1 MEPQQ
6 SDKVTILPDLGLHL
20 RDAADIPDVIGA
32 LYGQPGLLLHDT
44 DLGPDFLNL
53 RTGLLGELFQK
64 FVNYRL
70 PVAVVVPD
78 PARYGERFAE
88 LAREHARHSLIRFVP
103 DEAAGR
109 AWLRGQP

>member
-6 SDKVTILPDLGLHL
+6 SAKVTSLPDLGLTL
-20 RDAADIPDVIGA
+20 QAAADIQDVVGA
-32 LYGQPGLLLHDT
+32 SFGHAGLLLHDT
-44 DLGPDFLNL
+44 DLGTEFLNL

-88 LAREHARHSLIRFVP
+88 LAREHARHPTIRFVP
-103 DEAAGR
+103 DEAVGR